1 MAMSES
7 SQRGAVLVI
16 ALLLLVILT
25 LLAITG
31 MRTAIAELW
40 MAGNEQFHR
49 KAVEVASAG
58 IEVAIARLQASGAIA
73 NIGPVT
79 AGESPS
85 DSYTV
90 TIRRTGREASLP
102 GSSAEKLVG
111 EHFEIESTGTAS
123 RGAREVQVQGVMVVS
138 SPGGVQTF
146 ERTGGGLAAGSGP

>member
-1 MAMSES
+1 MSSS

-16 ALLLLVILT
+16 ALLLLVMLT

-49 KAVEVASAG
+49 QAVEAASAG
-58 IEVAIARLQASGAIA
+58 AEVAIARMRVSRDVAD
-73 NIGPVT
+73 IGPV
-79 AGESPS
+79 AVGDSASPS
-85 DSYTV
+85 GSYSV
-90 TIRRTGREASLP
+90 AVRYKGREASLP

-123 RGAREVQVQGVMVVS
+123 RGAREVQVQGVMVIS

-146 ERTGGGLAAGSGP
+146 RRVGEGLAAGGAP